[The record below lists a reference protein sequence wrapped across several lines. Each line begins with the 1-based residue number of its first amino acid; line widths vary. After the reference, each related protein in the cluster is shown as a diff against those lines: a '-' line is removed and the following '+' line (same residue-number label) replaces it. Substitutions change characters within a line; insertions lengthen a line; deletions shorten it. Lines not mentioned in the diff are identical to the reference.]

1 MTIQEMDKKK
11 PINFVLTF
19 INLYIEYIKKQKG
32 KTNDK
37 LNSKMV

>member
-1 MTIQEMDKKK
+1 MDKKK

-32 KTNDK
+32 KNK
-37 LNSKMV
+37 